1 MKRRARKSKS
11 KRRAQGPGR
20 ARMVITLLLF
30 AVIGFFG
37 VSIYLGATSSTGK
50 SNPSERT
57 ARSASLVLPERA
69 VPTPGSPTLVIENGC
84 GRSGLGGKAERWL
97 RRQGFD
103 VFETRNADRR
113 DYQQTVVVARSSR
126 IDAAQEVVDRLQ
138 RTLGVGLLIHQRV
151 AVPEADVI
159 LILGQDFPDS
169 LPVF

>member
-11 KRRAQGPGR
+11 KRRASIPGR
-20 ARMVITLLLF
+20 SRILITLLLF

-37 VSIYLGATSSTGK
+37 VSIYLGYASSSNRTGH
-50 SNPSERT
+50 SART

-69 VPTPGSPTLVIENGC
+69 VPMLGSPTLVIENGC
-84 GRSGLGGKAERWL
+84 GRPGLGAKAERWL

-113 DYQQTVVVARSSR
+113 DYAQTVIVARSSR
-126 IDAAQEVVDRLQ
+126 TEAAQTVLDRLQ
-138 RTLGVGLLIHQRV
+138 RTLGIGILIQQR
-151 AVPEADVI
+151 AAIPEADVI
-159 LILGQDFPDS
+159 LILGRDFPDS

>member
-1 MKRRARKSKS
+1 MKRRARKSKA
-11 KRRAQGPGR
+11 KRRTPGPGR

-37 VSIYLGATSSTGK
+37 VSIYLGATTSPRK
-50 SNPSERT
+50 SGRTERT

-69 VPTPGSPTLVIENGC
+69 VPSPGSPTLVIENGC
-84 GRSGLGGKAERWL
+84 GRSGLGAKAERWL

-103 VFETRNADRR
+103 VFETRNADSRE
-113 DYQQTVVVARSSR
+113 YPQTLVVARSSR
-126 IDAAQEVVDRLQ
+126 GEAAKAVVDRLQ
-138 RTLGVGLLIHQRV
+138 RTLGIGLLIQERA

-159 LILGQDFPDS
+159 LILGKDFPDS